1 MVALARELT
10 KRGHSTTFAHHT
22 DFAPLIARPDLEYI
36 PLRSETY
43 PAETFKNL
51 LLRIDQVRGLRGMR
65 ALVDEFARSTAML
78 CEMLPDVLREIPADL
93 IIGDWV
99 EPAAGLVARRMSIPH
114 ISVAAA
120 LPLNFEPDVPPPF
133 FGSAYGRKFWH
144 RYRNIAVQYGSEAV
158 QAPLREVI
166 RSFAER
172 WGLGPLSRMEQCASG
187 YAQIAQIT
195 SALDYPRRSLIGC
208 FHYCGPLR
216 GTGGHPS
223 QGTLQKTSKRAFASL
238 GSLQGHRMDI
248 FERIAD
254 AAVGC
259 DLELTIAHGGR
270 LGRDQIAR
278 LSAKGAD
285 VRDFVAYDDVFRQT
299 DLAILHGGMNGV
311 LDALANGVP
320 IVAMPLAF
328 EQPAIATRV
337 RRAGAG
343 LVCSPRAS
351 RRQIARAIQNVRLNP
366 RFTEAAQLVAGEI
379 RAAGGCGRAAD
390 IVEYV
395 AKTGR
400 PLLRADAIV

>member
-1 MVALARELT
+1 
-10 KRGHSTTFAHHT
+10 
-22 DFAPLIARPDLEYI
+22 
-36 PLRSETY
+36 
-43 PAETFKNL
+43 
-51 LLRIDQVRGLRGMR
+51 MR

-78 CEMLPDVLREIPADL
+78 CDMLPDVLCEISADL

-99 EPAAGLVARRMSIPH
+99 EPAAGLVARRMSVPH
-114 ISVAAA
+114 VSIAAA
-120 LPLNFEPDVPPPF
+120 LPLNFEPGVPPPF
-133 FGSAYGRKFWH
+133 FGSAYGRRFWH
-144 RYRNIAVQYGSEAV
+144 RYRNIAVQYGSQAV

-166 RSFAER
+166 GSFSKR
-172 WGLGPLSRMEQCASG
+172 WGLGLLSRMEQCASG
-187 YAQIAQIT
+187 FAQIAQIT
-195 SALDYPRRSLIGC
+195 PALDYPRRSLIGC

-216 GTGGHPS
+216 GTGHSPK
-223 QGTLQKTSKRAFASL
+223 GTLQKTSNRAFASL

-254 AAVGC
+254 AAVSC

-278 LSAKGAD
+278 LAAKGAD
-285 VRDFVAYDDVFRQT
+285 VHDFVSYDDVFRQT
-299 DLAILHGGMNGV
+299 DIAILHGGMNGV

-366 RFTEAAQLVAGEI
+366 SFTEAAKLVAKEI
-379 RAAGGCGRAAD
+379 YEAGGCGRAAD

-395 AKTGR
+395 ARTGR